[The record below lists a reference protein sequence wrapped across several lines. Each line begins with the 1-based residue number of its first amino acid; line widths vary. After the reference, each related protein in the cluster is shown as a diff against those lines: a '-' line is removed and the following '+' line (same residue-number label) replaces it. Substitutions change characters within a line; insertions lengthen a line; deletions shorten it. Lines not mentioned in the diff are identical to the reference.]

1 MGNSIPHGDRL
12 HECTPSCPENPN
24 KVSISGSGVIGQRMP
39 IKPGDVAA
47 SIAAAGHSIKDVRVP
62 QFRLTNE
69 PFGLT
74 RIDRDGVHYSH
85 GPGVGPATEDA
96 QYALDILP
104 DIIAQFLTKNVKY
117 AKVEVG
123 YDLGA
128 KGIIPDLNRKLGI
141 LVARLWDEAPTSGE
155 DTDEVIG
162 DMIGHLLLMLA
173 KMRSE

>member
-12 HECTPSCPENPN
+12 HECTPSCPESPN
-24 KVSISGSGVIGQRMP
+24 RPGIVGQRMP
-39 IKPGDVAA
+39 IKPGEVLSSIQKAA
-47 SIAAAGHSIKDVRVP
+47 ESIRIAPVSVP
-62 QFRLTNE
+62 NMPGVLT
-69 PFGLT
+69 F
-74 RIDRDGVHYSH
+74 IDRDGVHYSH
-85 GPGVGPATEDA
+85 GPGVGPVTEDA
-96 QYALDILP
+96 QYVLEVLP

-141 LVARLWDEAPTSGE
+141 LVARLWDESPTSGE
-155 DTDEVIG
+155 ETDEVIG

-173 KMRSE
+173 KMRSMD